1 MNLEVVHAIMQ
12 RIRDLEN
19 QEHTTRNKF
28 LQAAQLG
35 DVGIGGAHPATV
47 DVTGSVD
54 LDLPGRWAIQGD
66 FTLLSTIA
74 ASRTELDGALD
85 VDGVQ
90 EADIV
95 KCSLYT
101 GSTDYLTVGR
111 LWIVQ
116 VVTAPAAVKLQVN
129 HVVGVAATCVGAQT
143 RLTAIHLYGE

>member
-28 LQAAQLG
+28 LQAAQLEN
-35 DVGIGGAHPATV
+35 VGIGVGATV

-66 FTLLSTIA
+66 FTLWSTIA

-129 HVVGVAATCVGAQT
+129 HVTGVAATCVGAQT